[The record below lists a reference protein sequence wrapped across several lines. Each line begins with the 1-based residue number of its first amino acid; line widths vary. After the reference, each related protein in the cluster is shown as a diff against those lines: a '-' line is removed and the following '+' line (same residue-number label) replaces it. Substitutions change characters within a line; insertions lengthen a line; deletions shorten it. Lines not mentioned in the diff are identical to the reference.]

1 MQINPTPATVFNLAV
16 LENDRSNYQ
25 RCYQLLSEIE
35 RQEAAYVDVYL
46 QRGICAKNLG
56 MYEKAL
62 SDFIK
67 AASIDDQR
75 PEVMENIGLVMLR
88 LGDKTNAIKYL
99 EAASTLYLTQ
109 GNINGFENVSNAIST
124 ANSN

>member
-1 MQINPTPATVFNLAV
+1 M
-16 LENDRSNYQ
+16 
-25 RCYQLLSEIE
+25 
-35 RQEAAYVDVYL
+35 DVYL
-46 QRGICAKNLG
+46 KGYLPKIG